1 MAILRTPEQCAHAI
15 LDIFVLHF
23 GLRPGE
29 ALPRKNFLTL
39 WPQRGYRPKDFKA
52 GLQFATKSGWLE
64 LLPGSKSFRLT
75 KSGFTD
81 G

>member
-1 MAILRTPEQCAHAI
+1 MATLPTPEQCARAI
-15 LDIFVLHF
+15 LAIFVTHF

-39 WPQRGYRPKDFKA
+39 WPQRGYRPKDFKS
-52 GLQFATKSGWLE
+52 GLQFATESGWLE
-64 LLPGSKSFRLT
+64 LLPGGKSYRLT
-75 KSGFTD
+75 KNGFSD

>member
-1 MAILRTPEQCAHAI
+1 MAAIPTPEQCARAI
-15 LDIFVLHF
+15 LAIFVTHF

-29 ALPRKNFLTL
+29 VLPRKTFQTI
-39 WPQRGYRPKDFKA
+39 WPQRGYGPQDFEV
-52 GLQFATKSGWLE
+52 GLKFAAESGWLE
-64 LLPGSKSFRLT
+64 LLPGGESYRLT